1 MLQHRLHSACTSIC
15 LVKEG
20 IGTEQKEM
28 GQKIGR
34 CSDILQISNTG
45 IRSSPKSVTKVVQLF
60 Q

>member
-1 MLQHRLHSACTSIC
+1 MLQHRLRSACTNIC

-45 IRSSPKSVTKVVQLF
+45 ICSSPTSVTKVVQLF
-60 Q
+60 